1 MLFLFP
7 PSKPP
12 SVVVVFGRA
21 ERGLCRFELS
31 EDMNT
36 NGNTSHINIEPPIQ
50 KRTPSVTEPCLSNV
64 TVVLH
69 MLFSRAVDLGHISRK
84 L

>member
-1 MLFLFP
+1 MATQELLLDVLKCWSLILGSRTNSMLILFP

-21 ERGLCRFELS
+21 EWGLCRFELS

-50 KRTPSVTEPCLSNV
+50 K
-64 TVVLH
+64 
-69 MLFSRAVDLGHISRK
+69 
-84 L
+84 